1 MILIEK
7 CFKLHL
13 SWFNISFWFWR
24 TILSFADYPQFYFH
38 EEWLMLEYFCCWSD
52 VWFAD
57 RCCATCCIVSGKK
70 FDETDAWC
78 RGWSW
83 VVPSTRWPRFV
94 AMMHHRPRRR
104 GCCGWRRATRGE
116 AADPDQSGA
125 PFSFWGRTFV
135 CSRGPCLNSPKGS
148 PNDRGVLC
156 QQPSFPTL
164 AA

>member
-1 MILIEK
+1 MILTGAKSHACVRKQLIAV
-7 CFKLHL
+7 LV
-13 SWFNISFWFWR
+13 
-24 TILSFADYPQFYFH
+24 AD
-38 EEWLMLEYFCCWSD
+38 C
-52 VWFAD
+52 
-57 RCCATCCIVSGKK
+57 CCATCCIVSGKK
-70 FDETDAWC
+70 FDETEAWC

-156 QQPSFPTL
+156 QQPSFPSSRPSPHNKNGTRANL
-164 AA
+164 ILTSRWIPT